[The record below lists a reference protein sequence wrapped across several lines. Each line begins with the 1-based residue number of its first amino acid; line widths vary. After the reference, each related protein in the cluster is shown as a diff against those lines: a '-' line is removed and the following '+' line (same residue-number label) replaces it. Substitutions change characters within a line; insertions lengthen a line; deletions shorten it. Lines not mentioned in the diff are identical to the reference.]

1 MKNNCLNCNVL
12 LADNKRLSERNRE
25 LETFHASYNG
35 EPTNFTD
42 PDIEQ
47 LQKEN
52 ERLRAEREQL
62 IDQHISELADLH
74 VKITSIEH
82 DYLEYKAL
90 KEYGNENGDEK

>member
-52 ERLRAEREQL
+52 ERLKA
-62 IDQHISELADLH
+62 
-74 VKITSIEH
+74 
-82 DYLEYKAL
+82 YLERAAALLSLPTNARKSSGCREAVNELL